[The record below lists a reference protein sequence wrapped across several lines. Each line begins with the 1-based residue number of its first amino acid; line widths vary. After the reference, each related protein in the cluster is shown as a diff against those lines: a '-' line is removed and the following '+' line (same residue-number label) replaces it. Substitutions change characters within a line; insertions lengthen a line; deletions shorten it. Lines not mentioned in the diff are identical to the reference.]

1 MFQLGNVLQYAKP
14 LYPSQNFAQN
24 SNMTTK
30 CWYLTLKISY
40 RQNHSACS
48 VMISF
53 NYELLTIPHICF
65 AHSENLIFLRSHVGL
80 LMCILADRV
89 WHTMLKAWVPRQ
101 SRIYGFTVNSKPC
114 TSKKTRNPFLCKC
127 RVVTIFEWCA
137 QILGSFECNFRN
149 LRISI
154 LGMHHT
160 FCNTN
165 YPKYTQLI
173 ICTESFC
180 SFDHF
185 HEFLKL
191 LKAISKS

>member
-1 MFQLGNVLQYAKP
+1 MNDVCRVALDPRVFSSSSWTNASFCFDSYGWARSMSRAYRANIHQVL
-14 LYPSQNFAQN
+14 
-24 SNMTTK
+24 
-30 CWYLTLKISY
+30 
-40 RQNHSACS
+40 
-48 VMISF
+48 
-53 NYELLTIPHICF
+53 ELLTIPHICF

-173 ICTESFC
+173 ICTESLC